1 MDSLKRTDLIQEIG
15 EYIDLNHLLEHKAK
29 CLVALSGGADSVML
43 LLALSEL
50 GYAVEAVHCNF
61 HLRGAES
68 DRDEQFCRDMCD
80 KMHINLHLVHFDTV
94 EYSQLHHVSIEMA
107 ARELRYKYFERLRI
121 DIGAEA
127 ICVGHHKDDNVETIL
142 MNIVRGTGLNGLIG
156 IKPRQNKIVRPL
168 LNVSRKDIECFLE
181 HRNIGYVTDSTNYVD
196 DVVRNK
202 LRLNIIP
209 MLQEI
214 NPSVKNSIL
223 RLSKYVAGAKAMID
237 SQYKTLIDACLESKQ
252 ITFSQLDE
260 VENIEYF
267 LYMLLY
273 PLGFNHY
280 QIERLSDIATSKQGR
295 SGEFVGRVFLSTTH
309 KLLVDRKCMIMEPI
323 DKKEEKSITMPETGI
338 YRYDDNSKIKLS
350 LIGVNE
356 NFEITRDKN
365 VIFLDYNKLSFP
377 LKLNH
382 YVSGDR
388 FVPFGMKG
396 SKLVSDF
403 LTDQKKSRFD
413 KERQL
418 VLRNG
423 NGDILWVVGNR
434 PDNRY
439 RILNSTTEVLKV
451 SWIQD
456 F

>member
-1 MDSLKRTDLIQEIG
+1 
-15 EYIDLNHLLEHKAK
+15 
-29 CLVALSGGADSVML
+29 
-43 LLALSEL
+43 
-50 GYAVEAVHCNF
+50 
-61 HLRGAES
+61 
-68 DRDEQFCRDMCD
+68 
-80 KMHINLHLVHFDTV
+80 
-94 EYSQLHHVSIEMA
+94 
-107 ARELRYKYFERLRI
+107 
-121 DIGAEA
+121 
-127 ICVGHHKDDNVETIL
+127 
-142 MNIVRGTGLNGLIG
+142 
-156 IKPRQNKIVRPL
+156 
-168 LNVSRKDIECFLE
+168 
-181 HRNIGYVTDSTNYVD
+181 
-196 DVVRNK
+196 
-202 LRLNIIP
+202 
-209 MLQEI
+209 
-214 NPSVKNSIL
+214 
-223 RLSKYVAGAKAMID
+223 
-237 SQYKTLIDACLESKQ
+237 
-252 ITFSQLDE
+252 
-260 VENIEYF
+260 
-267 LYMLLY
+267 MLLY

-350 LIGVNE
+350 LIGVND